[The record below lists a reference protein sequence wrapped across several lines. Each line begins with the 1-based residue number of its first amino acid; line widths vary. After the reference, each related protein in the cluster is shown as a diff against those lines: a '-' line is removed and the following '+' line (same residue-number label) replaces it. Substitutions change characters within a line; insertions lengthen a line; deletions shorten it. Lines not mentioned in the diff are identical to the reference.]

1 MSVFKTNIYV
11 HTKIR
16 KKEETV
22 DFTWHGL
29 EHFIKIFMWI
39 LQLYKR
45 TNASVV
51 SMSGK
56 IFREIYSSENF
67 ADTSKYFSIFPDQQ
81 SLK

>member
-11 HTKIR
+11 HTKVR

-45 TNASVV
+45 TNTSVV
-51 SMSGK
+51 SMS
-56 IFREIYSSENF
+56 
-67 ADTSKYFSIFPDQQ
+67 
-81 SLK
+81 